1 MTGGPLN
8 NEEDGYDSPFPRVVV
23 AAPSD
28 TDRDFKRIPA
38 ETRAELIHMAEG
50 RIKDVWAD
58 SPEGVDA
65 ATLASNVVAA
75 QEFVWM
81 QLAAGVDLR
90 ASQPVQVEV
99 TETIVCEECG
109 VTFIAPRGAEIEHTG
124 DRLHRLRVRA
134 ALGGG
139 E

>member
-1 MTGGPLN
+1 MS
-8 NEEDGYDSPFPRVVV
+8 EQE
-23 AAPSD
+23 APSD
-28 TDRDFKRIPA
+28 TDQDFKRIPV
-38 ETRAELIHMAEG
+38 EIRAELIHMAEG

-90 ASQPVQVEV
+90 PSQPVQVEV
-99 TETIVCEECG
+99 TDDMVERAYRRYVEAKVGRPIDDAHHAATYSTVERE
-109 VTFIAPRGAEIEHTG
+109 FI
-124 DRLHRLRVRA
+124 RA

-139 E
+139 D